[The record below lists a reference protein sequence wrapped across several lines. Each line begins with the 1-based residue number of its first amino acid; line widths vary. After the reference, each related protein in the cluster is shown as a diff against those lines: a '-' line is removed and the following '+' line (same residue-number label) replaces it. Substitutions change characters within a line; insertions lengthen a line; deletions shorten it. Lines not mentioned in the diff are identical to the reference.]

1 MSERVFFDTT
11 ILLYT
16 IAKGDA
22 RTEIA
27 ERLVVAGGVI
37 SVQVLNEF
45 VAVARRKLR
54 MPWEDLSET
63 LDAIRV
69 LCETPLPMTVEVHE
83 RGLSIAS
90 RYGFQIYDA
99 LIVAAALS
107 ASCRVLYSEDMQNG
121 QRFDS
126 LVIRNP
132 FVA

>member
-69 LCETPLPMTVEVHE
+69 LCETPLPMTVELHE